1 MTKDS
6 YEPDSGGLLD
16 HYVGTI
22 EDAFFGTDSRYNNG
36 ETLLM
41 FWHMRT
47 DNPDVPEV
55 DERFSC
61 GGGWETLDGGKTA
74 ENSQGKTRF
83 HPSSLYGK
91 IIQRCVKEFEIRD
104 LLEDRG
110 ESYEAKIWE
119 GLVFEMG
126 REDIDYGGEI
136 GKRERLLPQKFAGL
150 AGSETSPPGE
160 KPAQVESGGNGE
172 TVAAL
177 LESLPDDL
185 VEQLRAARQESSS
198 HVQFVDRCMDLTGV
212 VGNDILVR
220 AIAVEDLLWKELA

>member
-22 EDAFFGTDSRYNNG
+22 EDSFFGTDSRYNNG

-61 GGGWETLDGGKTA
+61 GGGWETFDGGKTA

-91 IIQRCVKEFEIRD
+91 ILQRCVKDFDIRD
-104 LLEDRG
+104 LLEERG
-110 ESYEAKIWE
+110 DSYEAKIWD

-126 REDIDYGGEI
+126 REDIDYGGDI
-136 GKRERLLPQKFAGL
+136 GKRERLLPQRFVGL
-150 AGSETSPPGE
+150 AGSESPPEAE
-160 KPAQVESGGNGE
+160 KPVQAESEPAGE
-172 TVAAL
+172 NVGEL
-177 LESLPDDL
+177 LASLPADL
-185 VEQLRAARQESSS
+185 VEQLRAARQDATS

-212 VGNDILVR
+212 VGNDRLVR
-220 AIAVEDLLWKELA
+220 AIAVEDQLWKELA